1 MTLCLCKYHY
11 IKVIKTAVSYN
22 LTVHALDDFESSYIE
37 TQTICLAF
45 RATALSDDSLIGVG
59 RFTVALLGMILNILF
74 KTFLA
79 SLIFKLESV

>member
-1 MTLCLCKYHY
+1 MN
-11 IKVIKTAVSYN
+11 KTAVSYN

-59 RFTVALLGMILNILF
+59 RFTVALLGMI
-74 KTFLA
+74 
-79 SLIFKLESV
+79 